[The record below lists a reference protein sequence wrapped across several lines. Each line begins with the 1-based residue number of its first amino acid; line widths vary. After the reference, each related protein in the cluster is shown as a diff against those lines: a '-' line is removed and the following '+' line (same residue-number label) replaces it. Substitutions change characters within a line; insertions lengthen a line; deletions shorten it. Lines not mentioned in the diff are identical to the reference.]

1 MEGVGEG
8 GGGDG
13 ESQIKHSSNDFFVS
27 KMYQNWGQTSSK
39 ISWHSGWSGHSI
51 LLIWDYSG
59 IPCSDHDASRG
70 VRKKL

>member
-1 MEGVGEG
+1 
-8 GGGDG
+8 
-13 ESQIKHSSNDFFVS
+13 
-27 KMYQNWGQTSSK
+27 MYQNWGQTSSK

-70 VRKKL
+70 VRKKF